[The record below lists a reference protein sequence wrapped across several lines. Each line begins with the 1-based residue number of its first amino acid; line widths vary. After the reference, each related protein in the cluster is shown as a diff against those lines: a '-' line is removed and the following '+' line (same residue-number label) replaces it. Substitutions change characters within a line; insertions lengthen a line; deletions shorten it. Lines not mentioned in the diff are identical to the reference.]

1 MSVDSCSGCWSAL
14 LAKHL
19 RLVWKSLLFVLRI
32 LARSMMLGLTLCL
45 EGYFC
50 HALCGRYL
58 ELELGDKMETQNNT
72 DKGDRDAMA
81 KVYVCVALGLT
92 LQVMSVLSL
101 LVLSFSNPGYVS
113 DYYVSQR
120 VHKMPETLSSE
131 EEIRLEDNDS

>member
-1 MSVDSCSGCWSAL
+1 
-14 LAKHL
+14 
-19 RLVWKSLLFVLRI
+19 
-32 LARSMMLGLTLCL
+32 MLGLSLCL

-58 ELELGDKMETQNNT
+58 ELELAEREKIIPEDQSAPDG
-72 DKGDRDAMA
+72 DAMA
-81 KVYVCVALGLT
+81 KVYGCVALGLT

-113 DYYVSQR
+113 DYYVSRR

-131 EEIRLEDNDS
+131 EEIRLEDNEF